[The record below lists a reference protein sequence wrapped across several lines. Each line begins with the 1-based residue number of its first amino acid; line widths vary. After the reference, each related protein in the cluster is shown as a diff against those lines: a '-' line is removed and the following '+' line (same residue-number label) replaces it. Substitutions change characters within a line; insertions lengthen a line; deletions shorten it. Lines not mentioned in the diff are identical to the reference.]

1 MKETETVMG
10 IEYLMDLIKSVL
22 TIELLQK
29 KYRGK
34 NLKNPLFGHCYV
46 ASEALYHLIRSLSFN
61 DHLLEYKP
69 CRGRDSDN
77 ITHWWLQDNE
87 GKILD
92 PTAEQYTSQ
101 SKVPPYHKGLR
112 GPFLTR
118 IPSKRALIV
127 IERVKKKL
135 DRKQGE

>member
-1 MKETETVMG
+1 MG
-10 IEYLMDLIKSVL
+10 IEYLIDLIKSAL
-22 TIELLQK
+22 TVELLQK
-29 KYRGK
+29 KYRGE
-34 NLKNPLFGHCYV
+34 NPENPLFGHCYV
-46 ASEALYHLIRSLSFN
+46 ASEALYYLIRSLSFN

-101 SKVPPYHKGLR
+101 GKVPPYQKGRR

-118 IPSKRALIV
+118 IPSKRTLIV

-135 DRKQGE
+135 DRSQCE